1 MQTPLACMIIDFLLT
16 TGAVEKKDYN
26 RKIKMEVDNSSA
38 EHDQEQSEKEQ
49 QSCTAKTAAVKRWKK
64 VFKVFKV
71 NQAFLDLRKDH
82 NHQRQ
87 RNKKRFENSIDEE
100 DSEEQ
105 EQKADIVDPVYLA
118 LKHAQM
124 ISASKD
130 DRHSLVADADDSLV
144 EETPNKQHLV
154 QELDSSKILPV
165 ASPAKVELNTEEN
178 AVSVVAPSLKAQL
191 SASALNLKA
200 FQANTSK
207 TSGLTVTTK
216 IARAM
221 SQPPSNR
228 TEERKKTK
236 VSENNFNQ
244 RHFKVPRLKQ
254 PYLNMQN
261 KSFVNYKQIK
271 RSMFFDK
278 YVVIHE
284 FRAKFPGEL
293 DLRLGDIIAITD
305 VNDTDWWT
313 GCKAEDVYGRF
324 PKTSVERIRFHEQI
338 LLVKQNLHLWEE
350 QRNIRL
356 YRDQIVFG
364 QRNAENGF
372 VTVRTAKDHY
382 INCPVEYLT
391 PLT

>member
-1 MQTPLACMIIDFLLT
+1 
-16 TGAVEKKDYN
+16 
-26 RKIKMEVDNSSA
+26 MEVDNSSA

-105 EQKADIVDPVYLA
+105 ERKADIVDPVYLA

-144 EETPNKQHLV
+144 EETPNKQNL

-165 ASPAKVELNTEEN
+165 ASPAKVELNKEEN

-207 TSGLTVTTK
+207 ASGLTVTTK

>member
-1 MQTPLACMIIDFLLT
+1 LYEIFICCVQ
-16 TGAVEKKDYN
+16 
-26 RKIKMEVDNSSA
+26 
-38 EHDQEQSEKEQ
+38 
-49 QSCTAKTAAVKRWKK
+49 
-64 VFKVFKV
+64 
-71 NQAFLDLRKDH
+71 
-82 NHQRQ
+82 
-87 RNKKRFENSIDEE
+87 KKRFENSIDEE

-165 ASPAKVELNTEEN
+165 ASPAKVELNTE
-178 AVSVVAPSLKAQL
+178 
-191 SASALNLKA
+191 
-200 FQANTSK
+200 
-207 TSGLTVTTK
+207 
-216 IARAM
+216 
-221 SQPPSNR
+221 
-228 TEERKKTK
+228 
-236 VSENNFNQ
+236 
-244 RHFKVPRLKQ
+244 
-254 PYLNMQN
+254 
-261 KSFVNYKQIK
+261 QIK

>member
-1 MQTPLACMIIDFLLT
+1 MKILPICQLSQHD
-16 TGAVEKKDYN
+16 TGAVEKKYCN
-26 RKIKMEVDNSSA
+26 RKIKMEVGNSSA

-130 DRHSLVADADDSLV
+130 DRHSCDTDDYLV
-144 EETPNKQHLV
+144 EETLNKQNL
-154 QELDSSKILPV
+154 QELNSSKILPV
-165 ASPAKVELNTEEN
+165 ASSAKVELNTEEN
-178 AVSVVAPSLKAQL
+178 AVAIVAPSLKSQL

-207 TSGLTVTTK
+207 ASGLTATTK

-221 SQPPSNR
+221 SQPPANR

-293 DLRLGDIIAITD
+293 DLRLGDIITITD

-382 INCPVEYLT
+382 INCPVDYLT